1 MQAGGLWAQH
11 TTSWALLLF
20 SVMCPA
26 TPLSH
31 LPEKYMVQ
39 GIAS

>member
-11 TTSWALLLF
+11 TTWALLLF
-20 SVMCPA
+20 GVMCPA
-26 TPLSH
+26 TPPSH
-31 LPEKYMVQ
+31 LPEKYVVQ